1 MLKFL
6 LLASHALETI
16 VNSFELCNRI
26 LWLEKLLLPP
36 HFILLFIQFLCIL
49 RVNLKVDIA

>member
-16 VNSFELCNRI
+16 VNSFELCKRI

-36 HFILLFIQFLCIL
+36 HFILLFIQFLCHITCEF
-49 RVNLKVDIA
+49 KS